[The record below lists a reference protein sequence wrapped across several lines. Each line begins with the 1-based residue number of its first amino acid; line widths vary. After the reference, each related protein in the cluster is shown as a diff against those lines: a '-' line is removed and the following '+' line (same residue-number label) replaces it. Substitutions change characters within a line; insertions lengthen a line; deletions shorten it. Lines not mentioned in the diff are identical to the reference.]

1 MSIVYKRPAEL
12 EIMAEAGA
20 LLYAVH
26 DLVERE
32 VSEGVTTQHLNDVA
46 QRAILEFGAK
56 PAFLGYNGFPATIN
70 ASINEQIVHGI
81 PSGRKLRNGDL
92 ISIDIG
98 LHYKGWVADSART
111 YPVGQ
116 VSTTARRLLEVT
128 DAALWAGIRAAQAGR
143 RLGDV
148 SWAVQKTVESAGFA
162 VVREFVGHGVGRQ
175 MHEEPQVPNWG
186 QPGKG
191 PEMRPG
197 MTFALEPMVTISRTK
212 VNVLQDGWT
221 AVTSNGSLSA
231 QIEHTIAITTH
242 GPRVLT
248 LPKGAAH
255 GPIYTPLEIHS
266 ARQPELALSR

>member
-12 EIMAEAGA
+12 EIMAESGE
-20 LLYAVH
+20 LLYRVH
-26 DLVERE
+26 DLVQKALEP
-32 VSEGVTTQHLNDVA
+32 GVTTQHLNDIA
-46 QRAILEFGAK
+46 QNAILEFGAK

-70 ASINEQIVHGI
+70 ASINEEIVHGI
-81 PSGRKLRNGDL
+81 PGSRKLRNGDI
-92 ISIDIG
+92 ISVDIG

-111 YPVGQ
+111 YPVGDI
-116 VSTTARRLLEVT
+116 SATARRLLEVT

-148 SWAVQKTVESAGFA
+148 SWAVQKTVESAGFS
-162 VVREFVGHGVGRQ
+162 VVREFVGHGVGRK

-191 PEMRPG
+191 PELRPG
-197 MTFALEPMVTISRTK
+197 MTFALEPMVTVGRTK

-221 AVTSNGSLSA
+221 AVTSDGSLSA
-231 QIEHTIAITTH
+231 QIEHTIAITAN

-248 LPKGAAH
+248 LPKGAPM
-255 GPIYTPLEIHS
+255 GPTYKPLEK
-266 ARQPELALSR
+266 QQLAQQLAVSR

>member
-1 MSIVYKRPAEL
+1 MSIVYKRAAEL

-20 LLYAVH
+20 ILYAVH

-32 VSEGVTTQHLNDVA
+32 VAEGVTTQHLNDVA

-81 PSGRKLRNGDL
+81 PSARKLRNGDI
-92 ISIDIG
+92 ISVDIG
-98 LHYKGWVADSART
+98 LHYKGFVADSART

-116 VSTTARRLLEVT
+116 VSSTARRLLEVT
-128 DAALWAGIRAAQAGR
+128 DAALWAGIRAAQAGK

-221 AVTSNGSLSA
+221 AVTANGSLSA
-231 QIEHTIAITTH
+231 QIEHTIAITTQ

-248 LPKGAAH
+248 LPKGVAH
-255 GPIYTPLEIHS
+255 GPTYKPLETQTV
-266 ARQPELALSR
+266 RQPELALSR